1 MVNGIKI
8 DTAEFKTMAESLL
21 KLMRRIGLS
30 SLTFLK
36 HISTQDLRTFIV
48 ALGNPTRQRVECR
61 VLAEFCQGSKN
72 IQHHF

>member
-21 KLMRRIGLS
+21 KLMGKIGLC
-30 SLTFLK
+30 SLTFLN

-48 ALGNPTRQRVECR
+48 ALGNPADKE
-61 VLAEFCQGSKN
+61 LNGEFWR
-72 IQHHF
+72 IT